1 MMAAFR
7 EGAQTG
13 IIDFQKDGKKQI
25 QSKILLEMLALDR
38 ERAFTIMK
46 AWAKFVEIA
55 SGRQHHTQFATLDEY
70 ILYRIMDV
78 GEM

>member
-13 IIDFQKDGKKQI
+13 TNEVRENGKRQI
-25 QSKILLEMLALDR
+25 QSKMLLEMLAIDR
-38 ERAFTIMK
+38 QRALTTMK

-55 SGRQHHTQFATLDEY
+55 SGRGHHARFTTLDEY
-70 ILYRIMDV
+70 IPYRIMDV